1 MELPMLLLLLLKLP
15 DFCLDTVLQRLQIFA
30 RLEAHG
36 FSWRNV
42 HFRARPGVPADAS
55 LSWFD
60 GKHTKAAQLDPIIG
74 LEGVFH
80 AIEYGIDCLFRF
92 CLADSRPLHDLI
104 HKIEFDH
111 WNLRISFIISIF
123 LPSGDPL
130 GNAN

>member
-1 MELPMLLLLLLKLP
+1 MLLPPAICPSALLE
-15 DFCLDTVLQRLQIFA
+15 RLQVFA
-30 RLEAHG
+30 RFEPNG
-36 FSWRNV
+36 FSWRNI
-42 HFRARPGVPADAS
+42 HFRPRPGVPADAGF
-55 LSWFD
+55 SWFD

-80 AIEYGIDCLFRF
+80 AIEDGVDCLFRF

-111 WNLRISFIISIF
+111 WNLRISFIINIF